1 MSFVL
6 RTECAGGVLIA
17 QLIGDLDRGA
27 NETLAELDKEVG
39 TVGGVVLDF
48 GRTTYISSS
57 GLALLVRLV
66 RASRLTGTRVSALGL
81 SDHYRHIFDIT
92 QLDSMILVRN
102 DIRSGRAAVTEGG
115 RT

>member
-6 RTECAGGVLIA
+6 RTERAGAVLIA
-17 QLIGDLDRGA
+17 QLVGDLDRGA
-27 NETLAELDKEVG
+27 DETLAELDKAVE

-48 GRTTYISSS
+48 GRIAYISSS

-66 RASRLTGTRVSALGL
+66 RASRLAGTRVSAVGL

-102 DIRSGRAAVTEGG
+102 DIRSAEAAVTEGG